1 MDGNDLGMIARVF
14 MFLLK
19 GLKYV
24 LKLVWFTG
32 LWWFCVP
39 LVVGIGYEEIT
50 GTFIQNNQ
58 IMDGIF
64 TILWYACYVLCPLNF
79 LQNIIRM
86 VKKDRKF
93 SFLEL
98 LLHNRQK
105 KGFEAKLGG
114 DTVALKTAKDLSGV
128 VFGKQGGK
136 YATMPETTDGHVLI
150 VGGAGSGKTAAVAIP
165 TLMSWKSVSLQSTLR
180 ANYTQRPRKQGE
192 KRRLRYSIRQT
203 PQHTDMTRSIC

>member
-64 TILWYACYVLCPLNF
+64 TISSKYHSYG
-79 LQNIIRM
+79 
-86 VKKDRKF
+86 KKRPQIQLF
-93 SFLEL
+93 RASF
-98 LLHNRQK
+98 
-105 KGFEAKLGG
+105 A
-114 DTVALKTAKDLSGV
+114 
-128 VFGKQGGK
+128 
-136 YATMPETTDGHVLI
+136 
-150 VGGAGSGKTAAVAIP
+150 
-165 TLMSWKSVSLQSTLR
+165 
-180 ANYTQRPRKQGE
+180 
-192 KRRLRYSIRQT
+192 
-203 PQHTDMTRSIC
+203 

>member
-79 LQNIIRM
+79 LQIMCTQCQGHLVFYFPNIWTLSFMEFQDSYNEFCRI
-86 VKKDRKF
+86 KKF
-93 SFLEL
+93 V
-98 LLHNRQK
+98 Q
-105 KGFEAKLGG
+105 
-114 DTVALKTAKDLSGV
+114 
-128 VFGKQGGK
+128 
-136 YATMPETTDGHVLI
+136 
-150 VGGAGSGKTAAVAIP
+150 
-165 TLMSWKSVSLQSTLR
+165 
-180 ANYTQRPRKQGE
+180 
-192 KRRLRYSIRQT
+192 
-203 PQHTDMTRSIC
+203 

>member
-79 LQNIIRM
+79 LQNII
-86 VKKDRKF
+86 VNFNLTIIKF
-93 SFLEL
+93 
-98 LLHNRQK
+98 LHEFFIFI
-105 KGFEAKLGG
+105 GFHSPA
-114 DTVALKTAKDLSGV
+114 
-128 VFGKQGGK
+128 
-136 YATMPETTDGHVLI
+136 
-150 VGGAGSGKTAAVAIP
+150 
-165 TLMSWKSVSLQSTLR
+165 
-180 ANYTQRPRKQGE
+180 
-192 KRRLRYSIRQT
+192 
-203 PQHTDMTRSIC
+203 

>member
-24 LKLVWFTG
+24 FKLVWFTG

-39 LVVGIGYEEIT
+39 LVVGIGYEGIT

-98 LLHNRQK
+98 FCMIDRK
-105 KGFEAKLGG
+105 K
-114 DTVALKTAKDLSGV
+114 ALKRRW
-128 VFGKQGGK
+128 
-136 YATMPETTDGHVLI
+136 
-150 VGGAGSGKTAAVAIP
+150 AV
-165 TLMSWKSVSLQSTLR
+165 
-180 ANYTQRPRKQGE
+180 
-192 KRRLRYSIRQT
+192 IR
-203 PQHTDMTRSIC
+203 